1 MKAYVD
7 TQGKI
12 RLFRPDMNMKRLNSS
27 MKRLLL
33 PQFDIEQ
40 LTKCLKCVLV
50 LLQLSRSMDTGHSH
64 SLRRLR
70 TTRELIKI
78 DSEWVPKGD
87 GYSLYIRPTGISTHV
102 RPPLS
107 SKESRTTEA
116 LD

>member
-7 TQGKI
+7 ANGEI

-40 LTKCLKCVLV
+40 LTKCLKYERLYTPAVYGWLY
-50 LLQLSRSMDTGHSH
+50 TH
-64 SLRRLR
+64 SLIRILY
-70 TTRELIKI
+70 RELIKV
-78 DSEWVPKGD
+78 DRDWVPKGD

-102 RPPLS
+102 RSITSSSPRLS
-107 SKESRTTEA
+107 GVY
-116 LD
+116 